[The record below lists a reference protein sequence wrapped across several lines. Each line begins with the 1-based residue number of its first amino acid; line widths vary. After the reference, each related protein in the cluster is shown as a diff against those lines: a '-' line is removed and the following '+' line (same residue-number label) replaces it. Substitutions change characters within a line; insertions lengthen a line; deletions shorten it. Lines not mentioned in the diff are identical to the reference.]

1 VPTVLFIAAGRH
13 QRRAIERAGELGL
26 RVLAVDRNPAA
37 PGLLAADA
45 GFVVDFS
52 ERDALLEALAE
63 QSFDGVLTVASDR
76 AVPVV
81 AAVAESRGLPGIGE
95 ATAHLMTHKIAMRRA
110 LAEAGVPQ
118 PRFAAIRILS
128 ERYRALGEVGFP
140 AVLKPADSGGQR
152 GIFRIDSL
160 DDLEAHLHET
170 LSASPTGEAI
180 LEEYV
185 EGTEMNGIV
194 IAREG
199 QAETL
204 TLSDR
209 LRPPGIGFGVGW
221 LHVYPASAYG
231 DQLEASERIAARAV
245 RALGLETGIAF
256 PQLIAAPDGRV
267 VVVECAA
274 RIAGGQMADLV
285 WHAVGVDLVE
295 VALRIAL
302 GEPLPDELVRA
313 RHHQPLAISFL
324 TAQPGPLPTGRVR
337 QVGSLEGV
345 LSSPGVVQAES
356 YIQPGEVIRPVRL
369 DGDRRGYVIAVA
381 DTNLEALNRARAA
394 AELLTVEVEP
404 E

>member
-1 VPTVLFIAAGRH
+1 
-13 QRRAIERAGELGL
+13 
-26 RVLAVDRNPAA
+26 
-37 PGLLAADA
+37 
-45 GFVVDFS
+45 
-52 ERDALLEALAE
+52 
-63 QSFDGVLTVASDR
+63 
-76 AVPVV
+76 
-81 AAVAESRGLPGIGE
+81 
-95 ATAHLMTHKIAMRRA
+95 MRRA

-118 PRFAAIRILS
+118 PRFAALRILS
-128 ERYRALGEVGFP
+128 ERYRAVGEVGYP

-170 LSASPTGEAI
+170 LSASPSGEAI

-194 IAREG
+194 IARDG
-199 QAETL
+199 LTETL

-221 LHVYPASAYG
+221 LHVYPASTYG
-231 DQLEASERIAARAV
+231 DRLDASERIAARAV

-295 VALRIAL
+295 VALRMAL
-302 GEPLPDELVRA
+302 GEPIPDELVHA
-313 RHHQPLAISFL
+313 RRRQPLAISFL

-337 QVGSLEGV
+337 DVGSLEGV
-345 LSSPGVVQAES
+345 LASPGVVQAES
-356 YIQPGEVIRPVRL
+356 YIQPGEIIRPVRL
-369 DGDRRGYVIAVA
+369 DGDRRGYVIAIA
-381 DTNLEALNRARAA
+381 DTNLEAQNRARAA
-394 AELLTVEVEP
+394 ASLLAVEVDP